1 VRFITSRTGRNP
13 SPNYHQ
19 SPLDAGCNRADEV
32 TTSTTGIHMTDMIET
47 MRNAG
52 KKAGVAEARRI
63 LMAYLSGQNTE
74 ALVQI
79 AKKLPEARAEVDA
92 HIDAEDGGRATREWW
107 LAYLNEIEP
116 AVTLTQSAAR

>member
-1 VRFITSRTGRNP
+1 
-13 SPNYHQ
+13 
-19 SPLDAGCNRADEV
+19 
-32 TTSTTGIHMTDMIET
+32 MTDMIET
-47 MRNAG
+47 MRDAG

-63 LMAYLSGQNTE
+63 LMAYLSGQNIE

-92 HIDAEDGGRATREWW
+92 HIDDEDGGRATREWW

>member
-1 VRFITSRTGRNP
+1 
-13 SPNYHQ
+13 
-19 SPLDAGCNRADEV
+19 
-32 TTSTTGIHMTDMIET
+32 MTDMIET
-47 MRNAG
+47 MREAG

-63 LMAYLSGQNTE
+63 LVAYLNGQNTE

-92 HIDAEDGGRATREWW
+92 HIDDEDGGRATREWW

-116 AVTLTQSAAR
+116 AVTLTQSAAQ